1 MDLFAAA
8 EGISSGEVPR
18 EVWPGI
24 IWDEAAEDMFDKIYR
39 DWADHFPAIALEER
53 ARAQALQTSCWHV
66 ELHLLRSTIAREAAA
81 ALELFDAAEKRR
93 MHTEWLLTYGAK
105 LTDAIVRACKDPQ
118 LRSPDLGRR
127 L

>member
-53 ARAQALQTSCWHV
+53 ARAQALQTSAGMSSCICSARRSPGRPP
-66 ELHLLRSTIAREAAA
+66 LRSSCSTPPKSAAC
-81 ALELFDAAEKRR
+81 
-93 MHTEWLLTYGAK
+93 TPSG
-105 LTDAIVRACKDPQ
+105 C
-118 LRSPDLGRR
+118 
-127 L
+127 